1 MKTTLSFCGGA
12 GSVTGANFLLEG
24 EQTRMLVDCGLLQ
37 GERFAAAANREPFSF
52 DPSSISFLCVT
63 HAHIDHI
70 GRIPQLVRAGFTG
83 TILSTPATRDLA
95 ALMFPDAL
103 SVMREEGKEAALYD
117 EGDIAAAL
125 ALWDTLSY
133 HEKKS
138 VGEFEILFRDSG
150 HILGSAMIEVQRG
163 GTSRSIV
170 FTGDLGNSP
179 SPLLRDTEAVV
190 DATYLVMES
199 VYGDRNHEEQSERRF
214 HLAQAVRENA
224 TRGGV
229 LLIPCFS
236 IEKTQVILS
245 ELDGLLDEAKIPATP
260 VYLDSPLAIKV
271 TEVYKKYL
279 PDFKKDLFSFQKLQ
293 MTLSREESQ
302 TIFHKSSP
310 KIIIAG
316 SGMLEGGRIMEH
328 ERRFLTD
335 PKNAIL
341 FVGYQSVGSLG
352 RRIQEGIKKVKINHE
367 EIAVRARV
375 STISGY
381 SSHKDGA
388 HLLEFAEKATEKK
401 TLEKVFVCMGE
412 PRASLFLAQ
421 RIRDYVGAEA
431 VVPSKGEQVEIE
443 L

>member
-24 EQTRMLVDCGLLQ
+24 EKAKLLVDCGLLQ

-52 DPSSISFLCVT
+52 DPSSFHLLCVT

-70 GRIPQLVRAGFTG
+70 GRIPQLVRAGFKG
-83 TILSTPATRDLA
+83 RIISTSATRDLA

-103 SVMREEGKEAALYD
+103 GVMRADEKEAALYD
-117 EGDIAAAL
+117 EKDIAAAL
-125 ALWDTLSY
+125 ALWETAPY
-133 HEKKS
+133 HEQKS
-138 VGEFEILFRDSG
+138 LGEFEIFFRDSG
-150 HILGSAMIEVQRG
+150 HILGSAMVEIQRG

-179 SPLLRDTEAVV
+179 SPLLADTEEITA
-190 DATYLVMES
+190 ANYIVMES

-224 TRGGV
+224 LRGGV
-229 LLIPCFS
+229 LLIPSFS

-279 PDFKKDLFSFQKLQ
+279 PDFKKDLFSFKKLQ
-293 MTLSREESQ
+293 ITPSREESRE
-302 TIFHKSSP
+302 IFKKPSP

-316 SGMLEGGRIMEH
+316 SGMSEGGRIVEH
-328 ERRFLTD
+328 ERHFLND

-341 FVGYQSVGSLG
+341 FVGYQSAGSLG
-352 RRIQEGIKKVKINHE
+352 RRIQEGVKKIKIAHE

-388 HLLEFAEKATEKK
+388 HLLEFIEKAAEKK
-401 TLEKVFVCMGE
+401 TLEKVFVTMGE

-421 RIRDYVGAEA
+421 RIRDYAGVLA
-431 VVPSKGEQVEIE
+431 VVPSKGEQVQIE